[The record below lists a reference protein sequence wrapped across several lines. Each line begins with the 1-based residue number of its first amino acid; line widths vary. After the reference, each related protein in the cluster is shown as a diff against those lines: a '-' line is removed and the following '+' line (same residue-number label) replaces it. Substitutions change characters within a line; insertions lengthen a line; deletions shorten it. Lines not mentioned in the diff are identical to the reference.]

1 MPTKSVLVLA
11 AIRLFLS
18 VEAVIGLSAGNL
30 PAVFVSLFA
39 LALTF
44 LPGLLA
50 SGVHLRLPSSFL
62 AAIALFVLATI
73 YLGEVHSFYERFW
86 WWDMVLHTGSAMGFG
101 ILGFLLVF
109 MLFEGDR
116 YAAPPWALGVLSFCV
131 AVTVGALWEISEF
144 AMDQAFGMNMQ
155 KSGLVDTMGDLIV
168 DMIGA
173 AVAGLAGAAYMRG
186 RARGLGP
193 AFDAFITAN
202 RSHFRKLMPR
212 RKPKADPDRPL
223 PPRTGD

>member
-1 MPTKSVLVLA
+1 MPAPSALVLA
-11 AIRLFLS
+11 AIRLFLLA
-18 VEAVIGLSAGNL
+18 EAAIGLFADNL

-50 SGVHLRLPSSFL
+50 NRVHLHLPPSFL
-62 AAIALFVLATI
+62 AAIAAFVLATI
-73 YLGEVHSFYERFW
+73 YLGEMHSFYERFW
-86 WWDMVLHTGSAMGFG
+86 WWDMVLHGGSAMGFG

-109 MLFEGDR
+109 MLFDGDR

-131 AVTVGALWEISEF
+131 AVTVGALWEIFEF

-155 KSGLVDTMGDLIV
+155 KSGLMDTMGDLIV
-168 DMIGA
+168 DTIGA
-173 AVAGLAGAAYMRG
+173 AISGLAGAAYMRG
-186 RARGLGP
+186 RKHGFGP

-202 RSHFRKLMPR
+202 RTRFRKLMPR
-212 RKPKADPDRPL
+212 RWPRDPNA
-223 PPRTGD
+223 